1 MYHSH
6 VLSLI
11 YSSIN
16 IYWIPFVSYFFML
29 ANGKGDSCLQMSLEP
44 VEVIPTDLD
53 AGGENLKPLL
63 KRQCSHPSLHRKS
76 PAGRTVAFETDFV
89 PFYWLHKA
97 SVSQMPWAWTT
108 QLYPPLFYNDHTV
121 SFLTAQYWVSEGRT
135 LQRHRR
141 VSWCLRNFPQ
151 DVQGTFHKK
160 ANHMVTVQQLE
171 LKPPLEMHH
180 TDFVSP
186 GF

>member
-53 AGGENLKPLL
+53 GGGENLKPLL
-63 KRQCSHPSLHRKS
+63 KGQWDRLCPILLTPQVIPKPDGLGLDNPAISPS
-76 PAGRTVAFETDFV
+76 
-89 PFYWLHKA
+89 FY
-97 SVSQMPWAWTT
+97 S
-108 QLYPPLFYNDHTV
+108 DHTV

-160 ANHMVTVQQLE
+160 AIHMVTVQQLE